1 MTESVQDLKT
11 YFSKVFKFILYQS
24 ARIGKFM
31 LYFIHINKGK
41 EMNFLLI
48 SIWFTILTVICLVS
62 MLTIII
68 VNRRNS
74 TLLKDVSYVHDM
86 IIKIQNTLKNKSA
99 TNAVAEHAEVIY
111 QDLLQNLIPIL
122 ATLDI
127 MPRNTSE
134 HPLWRTLGGLLDEYA
149 KNPFV
154 MEKLRRAIKL
164 DTNVKRNVSNYMSRA
179 EKLLENLNAT
189 EPDGILATTFLNGLL
204 GQSLTFF
211 TQAYQ
216 LATTEDDIK

>member
-1 MTESVQDLKT
+1 MTNT
-11 YFSKVFKFILYQS
+11 
-24 ARIGKFM
+24 
-31 LYFIHINKGK
+31 
-41 EMNFLLI
+41 LLI
-48 SIWFTILTVICLVS
+48 IFPSILITLVIVAIVLILAVYRRLGTIDRNISYQYNL
-62 MLTIII
+62 I
-68 VNRRNS
+68 V
-74 TLLKDVSYVHDM
+74 KM
-86 IIKIQNTLKNKSA
+86 QNTLKNKSA
-99 TNAVAEHAEVIY
+99 TNAVVEQAEMIY

-164 DTNVKRNVSNYMSRA
+164 DSAIKRNVSNYMERA
-179 EKLLENLNAT
+179 DNLLKHLSDSDSE
-189 EPDGILATTFLNGLL
+189 GILASTFINGLL

-216 LATTEDDIK
+216 LANGETEAQ